1 MIGLMKKSLWLTKKA
16 VGRRRGWLMRN
27 QGGKPVLRT
36 YKSGEGVCGPNCFF
50 YLRESKQLPGVGLCG
65 NSAYILHKESCLNSL
80 GIECAFFRNRNDE
93 KEDKELGILVMGE
106 SKNQS
111 GANLRR
117 HQREDVFVTAAI
129 KNEEGMFVNSHGAVV
144 NISDEGMAI
153 IMGRKAYTQMKQTQ
167 GNDSFQVALKMQND
181 NELLLD
187 CKIRRIEEHR
197 NFVQLSVQFH
207 KPLDNEMKTMLK
219 ITPPEE

>member
-1 MIGLMKKSLWLTKKA
+1 
-16 VGRRRGWLMRN
+16 MRN
-27 QGGKPVLRT
+27 QGGKPALRT

-50 YLRESKQLPGVGLCG
+50 YLAESKQLPGVGLCG

-80 GIECAFFRNRNDE
+80 GIECAYFQTRHDDE
-93 KEDKELGILVMGE
+93 EIGILVMGE
-106 SKNQS
+106 GGKQS

-129 KNEEGMFVNSHGAVV
+129 RNNDGAFKDDLGAVV
-144 NISDEGMAI
+144 NISEEGMALI
-153 IMGRKAYTQMKQTQ
+153 LGRKAFMHIKQTH
-167 GNDSFQVALKMQND
+167 GTDRFQVALKIKD
-181 NELLLD
+181 NQEILLD

-219 ITPPEE
+219 MIPPEE

>member
-1 MIGLMKKSLWLTKKA
+1 MRIQEKKPEVRKNEA
-16 VGRRRGWLMRN
+16 R
-27 QGGKPVLRT
+27 
-36 YKSGEGVCGPNCFF
+36 EGVCGPNCFF
-50 YLRESKQLPGVGLCG
+50 YLGESKQLPGVGLCC
-65 NSAYILHKESCLNSL
+65 NREYIINRESCFNSL
-80 GIECAFFRNRNDE
+80 GIECVYFRPLENNV
-93 KEDKELGILVMGE
+93 EDSILVMGE
-106 SKNQS
+106 TRQQP

-129 KNEEGMFVNSHGAVV
+129 KNDEGVFMDSHGAVV

-153 IMGRKAYTQMKQTQ
+153 ILGRRAYLHLKQTH
-167 GNDSFQVALKMQND
+167 GIDSFQVALKMQNQQD
-181 NELLLD
+181 IFLE

-219 ITPPEE
+219 MIPPEE